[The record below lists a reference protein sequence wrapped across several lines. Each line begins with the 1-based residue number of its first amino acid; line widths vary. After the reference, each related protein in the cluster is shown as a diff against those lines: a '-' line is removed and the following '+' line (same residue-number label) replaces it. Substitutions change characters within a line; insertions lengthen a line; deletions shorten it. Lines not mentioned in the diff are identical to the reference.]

1 MDLCFPRTEL
11 QIEEQDGQAVV
22 WDIIRRQ
29 WMVLQP
35 EEWVRQ
41 QLLHHLI
48 RDRKVSKN
56 RIGVEKK
63 VRYRGLRKRFDMVVF
78 DEHGKPLILIECKAP
93 EVALSQETILQIAR
107 YNREI
112 QAPHLLL
119 TNGVS
124 LLFFSVDENGK
135 FQFQKEGWFE

>member
-1 MDLCFPRTEL
+1 MGTST
-11 QIEEQDGQAVV
+11 VV
-22 WDIIRRQ
+22 APPDQGPQGIQ
-29 WMVLQP
+29 KP
-35 EEWVRQ
+35 
-41 QLLHHLI
+41 
-48 RDRKVSKN
+48 N
-56 RIGVEKK
+56 RVEKK